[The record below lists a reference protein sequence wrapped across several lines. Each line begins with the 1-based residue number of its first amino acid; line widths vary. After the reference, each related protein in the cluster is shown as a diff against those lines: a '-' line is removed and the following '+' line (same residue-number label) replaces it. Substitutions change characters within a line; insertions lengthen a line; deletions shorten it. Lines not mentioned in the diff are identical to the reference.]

1 MVSIPVSQF
10 DDNSVVTVQIEGQE
24 VVVFKIEED
33 YFALNNRCSHAEAS
47 LSEGEVYDCKVEC
60 PLHGAE
66 FDLKTGEPLTLPA
79 TKPVKVYD
87 VLLQNDQLLIQDK
100 HA

>member
-1 MVSIPVSQF
+1 MISIPVSQF

>member
-10 DDNSVVTVQIEGQE
+10 DNNSVVTVQIEGQE

>member
-1 MVSIPVSQF
+1 MISIPVSQF

-87 VLLQNDQLLIQDK
+87 VLLQNDQLIIQDK

>member
-87 VLLQNDQLLIQDK
+87 VLLQNDQLIIQDK

>member
-87 VLLQNDQLLIQDK
+87 VLLQNDLLIIQDK

>member
-10 DDNSVVTVQIEGQE
+10 DNNSVVTVQIEGQE

-87 VLLQNDQLLIQDK
+87 VLLQNDQLIIQDK

>member
-47 LSEGEVYDCKVEC
+47 LSEGEVYDCKAEC

-87 VLLQNDQLLIQDK
+87 VLLQNDLLIIQDK